1 MDDKDPVREEDD
13 KDLVRKDPPNNFN
26 SIQLDGLLITVK
38 KSCYRLNDASFPSGL
53 HFDTSGK
60 GRFDGPD
67 QGYGILYVGEDVCAA
82 FIECF
87 GRKPQQERNI
97 SEQLIRSRNLFEIN
111 SSKSLTFADLTGT
124 GLNIIGASLDII
136 YGDKLISRKW
146 ARAIFSH
153 PSHVDG
159 IKYRSRL
166 DPNKYNYGIFD
177 RAKNYL
183 SENDTGNLVDCHSQ
197 SLGEILNLYKYG
209 LVQDH

>member
-1 MDDKDPVREEDD
+1 MEDKDPI
-13 KDLVRKDPPNNFN
+13 RKDPLNNFN
-26 SIQLDGLLITVK
+26 NIQIDGLLIKVK
-38 KSCYRLNDASFPSGL
+38 KPCYRLNDARFPTAL

-60 GRFDGPD
+60 GRFDGPN

-97 SEQLIRSRNLFEIN
+97 SEKLIRSRNLFEIN
-111 SSKSLTFADLTGT
+111 SSESLTFADLTGK

-146 ARAIFSH
+146 AKAIFLH

-159 IKYRSRL
+159 IKYCSRL
-166 DPNKYNYGIFD
+166 DPSKYNYGIFD

-183 SENDTGNLVDCHSQ
+183 SESDIGNLVDCHPQ
-197 SLGEILNLYKYG
+197 LLGKILDSYEYG
-209 LVQDH
+209 LV